1 MLLVVAAT
9 FLAGGCSTTGEAG
22 GPPTVVAT
30 TTQIADFVR
39 QVGGDRV
46 QVASIMRPGVDAHDF
61 EPTPADLERLRTAA
75 LVLRNGIGLEPWLDD
90 AVEAS
95 GSKARIV
102 TATNGVTIRGARAHN
117 HGDEP
122 PMTTVAKGAVE
133 DDHDHDHDDG
143 KAKGTAVATSTT
155 DDHGDEDDH
164 DHGEHD
170 PHVWHDVRYAMVMV
184 RNVHDALVGVD
195 PDGAAVYTANRD
207 RYLAELE
214 ALDREIEDAI
224 RGLTDRRFVTNHEA
238 FAYYGDRYGLQQIGS
253 IIPSFDSTTELSAA
267 DVSRLVTT
275 LRDNNVTVIFTE
287 QSMPAKTA
295 EVIAAEAGCRVVG
308 GDDALYSDALGPD
321 GSPGAT
327 YIGMMRHNTRVIVEA
342 LGGVGTRAR

>member
-1 MLLVVAAT
+1 MLVMGIVLSLWPRQSTARCATVLLAVAAT
-9 FLAGGCSTTGEAG
+9 LLAGGCSTTGEAG

-61 EPTPADLERLRTAA
+61 EPTPADLERVRTAA
-75 LVLRNGIGLEPWLDD
+75 LVLRNGIGFEPWLDD

-95 GSKARIV
+95 GSKARVV

-122 PMTTVAKGAVE
+122 TATAE
-133 DDHDHDHDDG
+133 TDHDDED
-143 KAKGTAVATSTT
+143 
-155 DDHGDEDDH
+155 DDHGA
-164 DHGEHD
+164 HD

-195 PDGAAVYTANRD
+195 PDGAAVYAANRD
-207 RYLAELE
+207 RYLTELE
-214 ALDREIEDAI
+214 ALDRKIEDAI
-224 RGLTDRRFVTNHEA
+224 RRLSDRRFVTNHEA
-238 FAYYGDRYGLQQIGS
+238 FAYFGDRYGLQQIGS
-253 IIPSFDSTTELSAA
+253 IVPSFDSTTELSAA

-275 LRDNNVTVIFTE
+275 LRDNDVKVIFTE

>member
-1 MLLVVAAT
+1 MLLTVAAAL
-9 FLAGGCSTTGEAG
+9 LAGGCSTTGEAG

-30 TTQIADFVR
+30 STQIADFVR

-95 GSKARIV
+95 GSKARVV

-122 PMTTVAKGAVE
+122 TATDE
-133 DDHDHDHDDG
+133 TDHDD
-143 KAKGTAVATSTT
+143 
-155 DDHGDEDDH
+155 EDD

-207 RYLAELE
+207 RYLTELE

-224 RGLTDRRFVTNHEA
+224 RGLSDRRFVTNHEA
-238 FAYYGDRYGLQQIGS
+238 FAYFGDRYGLQQIGS
-253 IIPSFDSTTELSAA
+253 IVPSFDSTTELSAA

-287 QSMPAKTA
+287 QSMPVKTA
-295 EVIAAEAGCRVVG
+295 EVIAAEAGCLVVG

>member
-9 FLAGGCSTTGEAG
+9 LLAGGCSTTGEAG

-122 PMTTVAKGAVE
+122 
-133 DDHDHDHDDG
+133 
-143 KAKGTAVATSTT
+143 TATT
-155 DDHGDEDDH
+155 DTEHGDEADHGDENDH

-195 PDGAAVYTANRD
+195 PNGAAVYTANRD

-253 IIPSFDSTTELSAA
+253 IVPSFDSTTELSAA
-267 DVSRLVTT
+267 DVSRLVTA
-275 LRDNNVTVIFTE
+275 LRDNDVKVIFTE